1 MLKLLILAI
10 LILFLV
16 SRLLPRVGG
25 GLGRY
30 ARKPFRQAQWM
41 WSWVAGS
48 EAEAIAAEYEY
59 GKECAREFSAQFP
72 GDAPGGAQ
80 ELVAAVGSSLE
91 HAVGDPRRRFSFRVV
106 SSPRANA

>member
-25 GLGRY
+25 SLGRY

-72 GDAPGGAQ
+72 RIRLNRLPHLLLPCWCNSKPKDTVIRYAIEKCCLHPQ
-80 ELVAAVGSSLE
+80 V
-91 HAVGDPRRRFSFRVV
+91 P
-106 SSPRANA
+106 